1 MCIVLITTTTGG
13 FAMVPWYSIS
23 VVSALHSGS
32 NKVNI
37 ITTTITIVTKISIH
51 SWISFSWI
59 SRAHVLSGG
68 GAYFMIKLEQFK
80 VRQIHLWHGTSL
92 NKPNVP
98 MFHLKFTHLEY
109 NSVDMGKALE
119 SLWKRLRSLTS
130 LFGWISLLGIWQ
142 PWRTSLFHLCRGHP
156 CGMIVSMWASREP
169 LASSVCGRALE
180 RCRGCWVLRRV
191 PSPAKVALGQTLGE
205 HLQVLL
211 QVHLQVLLQHTK
223 CSTTGQWWMSVL
235 MEVSSY
241 FKIW

>member
-1 MCIVLITTTTGG
+1 
-13 FAMVPWYSIS
+13 
-23 VVSALHSGS
+23 
-32 NKVNI
+32 
-37 ITTTITIVTKISIH
+37 
-51 SWISFSWI
+51 
-59 SRAHVLSGG
+59 
-68 GAYFMIKLEQFK
+68 
-80 VRQIHLWHGTSL
+80 
-92 NKPNVP
+92 
-98 MFHLKFTHLEY
+98 MFYLKFTHLEY

-142 PWRTSLFHLCRGHP
+142 PWRTSLFHLWRGHP

-235 MEVSSY
+235 MEVSSWGDSTHCSWTDFY
-241 FKIW
+241 LVTAPWKMCPMAMAEKSWNTFLVPGGWASFWPPFSWSHWPALLRARGASATSSRTCSGRLWGRLAPNVKYS